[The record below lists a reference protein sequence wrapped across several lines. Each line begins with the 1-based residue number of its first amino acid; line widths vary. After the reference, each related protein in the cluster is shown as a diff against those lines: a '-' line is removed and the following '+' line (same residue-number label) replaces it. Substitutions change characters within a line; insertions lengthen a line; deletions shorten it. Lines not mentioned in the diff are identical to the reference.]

1 MFLVITLALAS
12 FSAQAGDLPADYAAC
27 CSALGVSGCPSSI
40 EVVGPNTTTTRI
52 GDDVLVRGPYLLT
65 CEDGAGW
72 MPATRRITSGVVN
85 AGSPVA
91 KLDPRVASC
100 FSSACSMPVNLCLEE
115 GATGVRAVDCRTG
128 NPADATVWMSPELD
142 NRSPAIVGGRA
153 IAVHIASAPSGSP
166 STALITT
173 TPPTQTTAP
182 TPAYAASTPVRTAAP
197 VATPPAATPSSPTP
211 SAAAQVRTPPS
222 PAVVSA
228 PRPTTDS
235 DLVSPWGTSTPSAR
249 STPSPTPS
257 PTPTVPS
264 RPTASGA
271 FASFELPALP
281 PTPCVPDPA
290 LREASLEQADLGDE
304 AMILSDAQNAL
315 GHWRAAVTINVC
327 NAPAWANIGST
338 LVDHGRAEAGEQALV
353 AATGLAP
360 KSARSWSEL
369 GRAQEAIG
377 AWERAVVSYQEAL
390 ILQPDLRTALDGL
403 RRAGRE
409 TASR

>member
-1 MFLVITLALAS
+1 MFFVIALTLATGPAH
-12 FSAQAGDLPADYAAC
+12 AGDLPADYAAC
-27 CSALGVSGCPSSI
+27 CAALGVSGCPSSI

-72 MPATRRITSGVVN
+72 MPATRRITAGVVN

-91 KLDPRVASC
+91 RLDPRVASC

-153 IAVHIASAPSGSP
+153 IAVHIASAPSASP

-173 TPPTQTTAP
+173 TTPPAAAP
-182 TPAYAASTPVRTAAP
+182 APVVRTAAP
-197 VATPPAATPSSPTP
+197 VSPASTPPTPV
-211 SAAAQVRTPPS
+211 AAQPTRTPS

-228 PRPTTDS
+228 PRPTPEG
-235 DLVSPWGTSTPSAR
+235 DLVAPRSA
-249 STPSPTPS
+249 PAPAA
-257 PTPTVPS
+257 TPTTAAPT
-264 RPTASGA
+264 RPTATGA
-271 FASFELPALP
+271 FASFVLPALP

-304 AMILSDAQNAL
+304 AMILSDAQAAL
-315 GHWRAAVTINVC
+315 GHWRAAVTINLC
-327 NAPAWANIGST
+327 NAPAWANIGSA
-338 LVDHGRAEAGEQALV
+338 LVDHGRAEAGAQALG

-360 KSARSWSEL
+360 KSARTWSEL
-369 GRAQEAIG
+369 GRAQEALG
-377 AWERAVVSYQEAL
+377 AWERAVDAYQEAL
-390 ILQPDLRTALDGL
+390 ILQPDLRSALDGL

-409 TASR
+409 ATSR